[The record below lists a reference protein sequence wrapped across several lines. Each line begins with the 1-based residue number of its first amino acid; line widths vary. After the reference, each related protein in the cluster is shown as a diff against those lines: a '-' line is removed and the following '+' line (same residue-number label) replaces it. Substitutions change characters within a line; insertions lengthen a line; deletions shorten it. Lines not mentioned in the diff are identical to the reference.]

1 MNHLNRR
8 LFFQTAGAG
17 LILPLIGRTNVLAQ
31 PAEDPILQHIFTEA
45 VRLARELQ
53 QQGLRAETLGAL
65 ATNFRLH
72 AAHVRANKIDAL
84 ITARLQRLVR
94 KQGRDQLIDRVV
106 GSSHEQMRGLEALG
120 LDQLHLDP
128 PSREAAERALNR
140 LLLGNALEP
149 LLRQAAEA
157 SEVFRG
163 RLVKLAVPGGGVRVQ
178 NVGPGDCTA
187 FRQVCIVMIP
197 LAALTCLLAPFQP
210 ELIPLCPLLTVQAQ
224 TACLIANLGGC

>member
-17 LILPLIGRTNVLAQ
+17 LVLPFLRTNVMAQ
-31 PAEDPILQHIFTEA
+31 PADDPVLQHIFTEA

-53 QQGLRAETLGAL
+53 HQGLRAETLGAL

-140 LLLGNALEP
+140 LLLGNALG
-149 LLRQAAEA
+149 AAPA
-157 SEVFRG
+157 AGRRG
-163 RLVKLAVPGGGVRVQ
+163 L
-178 NVGPGDCTA
+178 
-187 FRQVCIVMIP
+187 
-197 LAALTCLLAPFQP
+197 
-210 ELIPLCPLLTVQAQ
+210 
-224 TACLIANLGGC
+224 